1 MHNERVMDVVIA
13 VRYCVL
19 NPQYGPSTRQSTASG
34 DEQKH
39 RVDEIMSRI
48 RQLGRLKKFL
58 FFFKK
63 KKKRRQ
69 EMRYGIECRCCSTSF
84 HEDNCTCTTQK

>member
-19 NPQYGPSTRQSTASG
+19 NPQYGPSTRQSTASR

-58 FFFKK
+58 FFLKK
-63 KKKRRQ
+63 KKKKTGDEIWDRMSVLLDQLSR
-69 EMRYGIECRCCSTSF
+69 G
-84 HEDNCTCTTQK
+84 